1 MLKIFLCGL
10 GGEIYVESS
19 LDFFYDEFKEVPLE
33 IYQIDQM
40 VLMGHLTEKEA
51 QERAFYVNIDYYLR
65 GVNNV

>member
-1 MLKIFLCGL
+1 MLNQAW
-10 GGEIYVESS
+10 
-19 LDFFYDEFKEVPLE
+19 FFYDEFKEVALE

>member
-19 LDFFYDEFKEVPLE
+19 LVFYDEFKEVPLE

-40 VLMGHLTEKEA
+40 VLMRHLTEKEA

>member
-1 MLKIFLCGL
+1 MLNQAW
-10 GGEIYVESS
+10 
-19 LDFFYDEFKEVPLE
+19 FFYDEFKEVPLE
-33 IYQIDQM
+33 IYQIDQIDQM

>member
-1 MLKIFLCGL
+1 MLNQAW
-10 GGEIYVESS
+10 
-19 LDFFYDEFKEVPLE
+19 FFYDEFKEVPLE
-33 IYQIDQM
+33 IYQM